1 MLQPTIR
8 ALVVEDNPGDAELA
22 TLRLSDSRRVHF
34 EVARATCLREATS
47 WLARHDCDVT
57 ILDLNLPDSQ
67 GLDTLRA
74 LRAAEPLVAVVV
86 VSGAVDEPLRT
97 AADALAEAE
106 VICKSQ
112 LDSGLFASTILYV
125 VERNRARDRQQQL
138 EKILDVHPDAVVVVD
153 HQGVLEYVNNQ
164 ALAFFERTRDELAR
178 DRMTFAARD
187 GSAVELRVTRPSGE
201 KVGEMRVVE
210 FDWCGEPSFLA
221 SIRDITVQRNL
232 EMQLLMSDRLVSLG
246 TLAAGV
252 AHEINNP
259 LAALLAN
266 AGIALQQATTLAHS
280 TDKAADLVEC
290 LRDVREAADRIRQI
304 VRDLKMFSRAEE
316 DSRELCAIAPL
327 LDSVIR
333 MAWPEIQHSA
343 RVVKEYGEIPPVYA
357 SESRLSQVFLNLL
370 VNAGQAIP
378 PGRAE
383 QNEVRV
389 TTRLATDG
397 RVAIDV
403 RDTGPGIPDDVKR
416 RLFTPFFTTKP
427 VGSGTGLGLA
437 ICQRIVRSLGG
448 DIVLESQVGYGSC
461 FTVILPAAPHEVSSG
476 RGSMS
481 SELPAPRRKSR
492 LLVIDDDAM
501 ILKSVARVLKAD
513 HEVTCLSSAAVA
525 LRQLEG
531 GARFDLV
538 LCDLMMPD
546 MTGMEFHDALQ
557 RVAPELMGSVVYM
570 TGGAFVPAVRE
581 FLDRVP
587 NQRVEKPFD
596 PQGLRVLLSG
606 MSR

>member
-47 WLARHDCDVT
+47 WLERHDCDVT
-57 ILDLNLPDSQ
+57 ILDLNLPDSR

-74 LRAAEPLVAVVV
+74 VRAAEPLVAVVV
-86 VSGAVDEPLRT
+86 VSGAVDETLRE
-97 AADALAEAE
+97 AANALAEAE
-106 VICKSQ
+106 VICKDQ

-138 EKILDVHPDAVVVVD
+138 EKILAVHPDAVVVVD
-153 HQGVLEYVNNQ
+153 HRGALEYVNTQ
-164 ALAFFERTRDELAR
+164 ALAFFERTRDELAQEPLL
-178 DRMTFAARD
+178 FAARD
-187 GSAVELRVTRPSGE
+187 GAAVELRVTRPGGD

-221 SIRDITVQRNL
+221 SIRDVTLQRNL

-252 AHEINNP
+252 AHEVNNP

-266 AGIALQQATTLAHS
+266 AGIALQQATTLSHT

-304 VRDLKMFSRAEE
+304 VRDLKLFSRAEE
-316 DSRELCAIAPL
+316 DSRDLCSIAPL

-343 RVVKEYGEIPPVYA
+343 RVVKEYGNVPPVHA

-383 QNEVRV
+383 HNEVRV
-389 TTRLATDG
+389 TTRVLADG

-448 DIVLESQVGYGSC
+448 DITLESQVGHGTC
-461 FTVILPAAPHEVSSG
+461 FTVVLPAAPLEFGIS

-481 SELPAPRRKSR
+481 SELPAARRKSR

-513 HEVTCLSSAAVA
+513 HEVICLSSAAVA
-525 LRQLEG
+525 LQQLEA

-538 LCDLMMPD
+538 LCDIMMPD

-557 RVAPELMGSVVYM
+557 AVAPELLSSVVYM
-570 TGGAFVPAVRE
+570 TGGIFVPNVRE

-606 MSR
+606 MVR